1 MKILSKKETGQILGG
16 TVLVINENDN
26 IKNTNK
32 VSGCKCTYLDNSA
45 VENNNMIS
53 GCLCTCKGSNL
64 TTL

>member
-1 MKILSKKETGQILGG
+1 MNILSKKETNQILGG

-45 VENNNMIS
+45 VENNNRRNRQNS
-53 GCLCTCKGSNL
+53 
-64 TTL
+64 